1 MHYFGTFSTG
11 LALLAVFALGMI
23 VGSTIVSRKR
33 GTPGSNRTERTD
45 LTHTRLISLDLA
57 KSAEWKTVY
66 YASYYD
72 RIGPHVLGYTEDREV
87 ADSWVG
93 KQFMGCKVKIS
104 LTEVWVLSDGTLTY
118 NKPLPELSLLTK
130 YGEDD

>member
-1 MHYFGTFSTG
+1 MYEVSIHP
-11 LALLAVFALGMI
+11 ALLFALAVAAGTI
-23 VGSTIVSRKR
+23 VGSTIAIRKR
-33 GTPGSNRTERTD
+33 GAPDSGRTERTD
-45 LTHTRLISLDLA
+45 LTYTRLISLDVA

-72 RIGPHVLGYTEDREV
+72 KTGPHVLGYTEEREI

-93 KQFMGCKVKIS
+93 KDFMGCKVKIS
-104 LTEVWVLSDGTLTY
+104 LLQVWVLSDGTLTHS
-118 NKPLPELSLLTK
+118 KPVPELSLLTK